1 MPFRCTNCEF
11 LSREGDNP
19 ECKNRKN
26 CNFQRVEVIHLQH
39 ADGIGRVV
47 GSGSRTTKEE
57 DKVVNVAVP
66 LKLCCDSTAPNA
78 HSTEAR
84 FAATC
89 IDCLTNMP
97 EPEPPPQL

>member
-1 MPFRCTNCEF
+1 MPFRCTTCQY
-11 LSREGDNP
+11 LSREDDNP
-19 ECKNRKN
+19 QCENRKN

-47 GSGSRTTKEE
+47 GSGSRTVMEE
-57 DKVVNVAVP
+57 DKAVETLVP
-66 LKLCCDSTAPNA
+66 LKLCCESTAPNA

-89 IDCLTNMP
+89 IDCLENMP
-97 EPEPPPQL
+97 EPQPQLED